1 MTSSYNDPANPSQSG
16 LPDDPLLDDST
27 DRDPIGS
34 GSDDPMSHEAGD
46 RWTPS
51 ASDPMGGVEQPGYST
66 SGVGDTTT
74 YGDEMSDTPI
84 YASGTYAGATEA
96 GSGSSGGGASEA
108 AQQEAK
114 HLKDATAGA
123 TKQVASTA
131 MEQAGQV
138 AGTAKD
144 QASQLLGQARGQL
157 TEQVSAQRD
166 QATGGLRSLA
176 EELETMAERSEQQGM
191 ATQLA
196 RQGSDLARQVADYLE
211 QRQPSDLVEELR
223 NIARQRPG
231 AFLAGAAVTGM
242 AVGRLTRGA
251 VSSASGGSGGDS
263 YSGQVGSYDTGI
275 GTSTYEASYTA
286 GLAEPV
292 AAPPMGSMP
301 SPAASPVPP
310 PPPVLEEPYGAE
322 EPPAGYDTGR
332 GDRL

>member
-1 MTSSYNDPANPSQSG
+1 MTSSYNDPTNPSRSG
-16 LPDDPLLDDST
+16 LPDDPLIDDST
-27 DRDPIGS
+27 ERDPVGS

-46 RWTPS
+46 RWAPS
-51 ASDPMGGVEQPGYST
+51 ASDPMGGVEQPGYTT
-66 SGVGDTTT
+66 SGVGGTTS
-74 YGDEMSDTPI
+74 YGDELSGTPT
-84 YASGTYAGATEA
+84 YASGTYSGATDV
-96 GSGSSGGGASEA
+96 GSGGSGGGASEA
-108 AQQEAK
+108 AKQEAK
-114 HLKDATAGA
+114 HLKETTAGA
-123 TKQVASTA
+123 SKQVAGTA

-144 QASQLLGQARGQL
+144 QASQLLGQARSQL
-157 TEQVSAQRD
+157 TDQVMSQRD

-176 EELETMAERSEQQGM
+176 EELQTMAESSGQSGM

-196 RQGSDLARQVADYLE
+196 RQGSDMTRQVADYLE

-223 NIARQRPG
+223 NLARQRPG
-231 AFLAGAAVTGM
+231 AFLAGAAVAGM

-251 VSSASGGSGGDS
+251 VSARSSDSGQASYAGQSGG
-263 YSGQVGSYDTGI
+263 YDTGV
-275 GTSTYEASYTA
+275 GTATYEASYTA

-322 EPPAGYDTGR
+322 EPPTGYDTGR
-332 GDRL
+332 GGRL

>member
-16 LPDDPLLDDST
+16 LPDDPLIDDSI
-27 DRDPIGS
+27 DRDPVGS

-46 RWTPS
+46 RWAPS
-51 ASDPMGGVEQPGYST
+51 ASDPMGGVQQPGYST

-74 YGDEMSDTPI
+74 YGDEASDTPI
-84 YASGTYAGATEA
+84 YASGTYSGATEA
-96 GSGSSGGGASEA
+96 GSGASGGASET

-114 HLKDATAGA
+114 HLKDTTAGA
-123 TKQVASTA
+123 TRQVANTA

-144 QASQLLGQARGQL
+144 QASQLLGQARSQL
-157 TEQVSAQRD
+157 TEQVTTQRD
-166 QATGGLRSLA
+166 QATGGLRTLA
-176 EELETMAERSEQQGM
+176 DELQTMAECSGHSGI
-191 ATQLA
+191 ASQLA
-196 RQGSDLARQVADYLE
+196 QQGSDMTRQVAAYLE
-211 QRQPSDLVEELR
+211 QRQPSDLVDELR
-223 NIARQRPG
+223 NVARQRPG
-231 AFLAGAAVTGM
+231 TFLAGAAVAGM

-251 VSSASGGSGGDS
+251 VSARSSDSGDS
-263 YSGQVGSYDTGI
+263 YSDQSSGYETGI